1 MQMMSSLSNPI
12 ARVHD
17 MDLYDIRYQL
27 HQLTWYVK
35 NQVLAL
41 HPLSGLT
48 PGPGEMIDPHL
59 GMSLPGNTVAK
70 VCFLLEQVSWIVDER
85 VSVQKEAGSHKS
97 DYMAVYKSHFVNK
110 MDISVFDSKPRKL
123 PLAPKR
129 LRISSYRCSLRSF
142 HYVSHVRTVWGRF
155 SRHHRPTGQA
165 RAGNASRT
173 RISASP
179 HSREQYPE
187 I

>member
-1 MQMMSSLSNPI
+1 MSSLSNPI
-12 ARVHD
+12 AKGHM
-17 MDLYDIRYQL
+17 MDLFDIRYQL

-35 NQVLAL
+35 NQVPAL
-41 HPLSGLT
+41 CPLSGLT

-59 GMSLPGNTVAK
+59 GMSLPGNTVSK
-70 VCFLLEQVSWIVDER
+70 VCFLLEQLSWIVDER

-97 DYMAVYKSHFVNK
+97 DYMAVYRSHFANK

-129 LRISSYRCSLRSF
+129 SCISSYRHSLRSLY
-142 HYVSHVRTVWGRF
+142 YVGHVKAVRGRF
-155 SRHHRPTGQA
+155 SRRHRPIRQA
-165 RAGNASRT
+165 RAGSVSRT
-173 RISASP
+173 EIAVSSY
-179 HSREQYPE
+179 SREQSPE